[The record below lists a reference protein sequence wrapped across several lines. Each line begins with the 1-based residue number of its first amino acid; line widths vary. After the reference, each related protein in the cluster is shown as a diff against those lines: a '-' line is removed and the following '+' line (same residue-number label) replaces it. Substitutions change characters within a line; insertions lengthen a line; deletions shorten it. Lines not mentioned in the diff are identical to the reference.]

1 MQHSFQDVGYG
12 GPNRLCFP
20 DVFHFSKKIG
30 FLAARL
36 VARNFTRALGYA
48 KRPLSP
54 VPDIA
59 VGWYRVRPASQLQD
73 LAVVKLPDW
82 RLFTPKIICGISV
95 HPYITIHSHWEWFE
109 YSTAWLCEIE
119 CSKSWFGGQNLE
131 KSVFWCANPQKW
143 LFSKNFSR
151 FCFLTLND
159 TGKSLLTLDLK
170 VGPFYPYP

>member
-1 MQHSFQDVGYG
+1 MQHSFQDVDYV

-20 DVFHFSKKIG
+20 EVLHFSKKIG

-59 VGWYRVRPASQLQD
+59 VGWYRMRPTSQLQD
-73 LAVVKLPDW
+73 LAVVNW
-82 RLFTPKIICGISV
+82 RLFTPKIICGVSV
-95 HPYITIHSHWEWFE
+95 YPYITIDSHWEWFE

-119 CSKSWFGGQNLE
+119 CSKSWFWGQNLE
-131 KSVFWCANPQKW
+131 KSVFRDANPQKW
-143 LFSKNFSR
+143 LFLKNFFR

-159 TGKSLLTLDLK
+159 AGKSLPTLDLK
-170 VGPFYPYP
+170 IGPFYPYP